1 MGIMLIHY
9 SEIGIKGGN
18 KSYFENMLAKNISEK
33 TGLNVKKDYARILLE
48 YKEEDF
54 LIIKKI
60 LQKIPG
66 IANFSAA
73 RVSSLELREIENESL
88 NELKDKDFETFKV
101 DSKRQ
106 NKRFELTSQELN
118 EKIGELIIDKLGK
131 KARMKNPD
139 VLLFIEICDK
149 YAYIYS
155 EKIQGIGGL
164 PIGVSGKVVSLL
176 SGGID
181 SPVASYS
188 MMKRGCSVIL
198 VHVFSQTPQ
207 SGEVLSKIE
216 KIAKSLS
223 SYQLKTKLYLVPFK
237 EIQKEIVAKV
247 NSRIRMI
254 IYRRFMLRIANMI
267 AYREKAKAIITGDSV
282 GQVASQTLDNLSS
295 VYNAS
300 RLPVFTPLIG
310 SNKDETINIA
320 KNIGTYE
327 YSIIDYLDCC
337 SFMVSNHPETKSKKE
352 EIIAAESAIELADE
366 LARRAVK
373 DAKIVI
379 Y

>member
-18 KSYFENMLAKNISEK
+18 KSYFENMLVKNISEK
-33 TGLNVKKDYARILLE
+33 TGLNVKKDYARILVD

-66 IANFSAA
+66 IANFSPA
-73 RVSSLELREIENESL
+73 RVSSLKLGEIKTESL

-101 DSKRQ
+101 DSRRQ

-118 EKIGELIIDKLGK
+118 EKIGELIIDKFGK
-131 KARMKNPD
+131 KVRMKNPEIS
-139 VLLFIEICDK
+139 LFIEICDK
-149 YAYIYS
+149 SAYIYS

-164 PIGVSGKVVSLL
+164 PTGVSGKVVSLL

-198 VHVFSQTPQ
+198 VHVFSHTPQ
-207 SGEVLSKIE
+207 SGEILSKIE
-216 KIAKSLS
+216 KIAKALS

-247 NSRIRMI
+247 NSKIRMI

-282 GQVASQTLDNLSS
+282 GQVASQTLDNLS
-295 VYNAS
+295 NAYDVS
-300 RLPVFTPLIG
+300 KLPVFAPLIG
-310 SNKDETINIA
+310 NNKDETINIA

-327 YSIIDYLDCC
+327 YSIMDYLDCC

>member
-1 MGIMLIHY
+1 MAIMLIHY

-33 TGLNVKKDYARILLE
+33 TGINARKDYARILLD
-48 YKEEDF
+48 YEEKDF
-54 LIIKKI
+54 LKISGI

-66 IANFSAA
+66 VANFSAA
-73 RVSSLELREIENESL
+73 RVSSLELEDIENESI
-88 NELKDKDFETFKV
+88 NELKGKDFETFKV

-106 NKRFELTSQELN
+106 NKRFLLNSQGLN

-131 KARMKNPD
+131 KAKMKSPD
-139 VLLFIEICDK
+139 ISLFIEVCDK
-149 YAYIYS
+149 SAYIYS

-164 PIGVSGKVVSLL
+164 PTGVSGKVVSLL

-198 VHVFSQTPQ
+198 VHAFSHTPQ
-207 SGEVLSKIE
+207 SGDVLSKIE
-216 KIAKSLS
+216 KIAKALS
-223 SYQLKTKLYLVPFK
+223 GYQLKTKLYLVPFK
-237 EIQKEIVAKV
+237 EIQKEIIANV
-247 NSRIRMI
+247 NSKVRMI
-254 IYRRFMLRIANMI
+254 IYRRFMLRIANVI

-282 GQVASQTLDNLSS
+282 GQVASQTLDNLAS
-295 VYNAS
+295 VYDAS
-300 RLPVFTPLIG
+300 KLPIFAPLIG
-310 SNKDETINIA
+310 SNKEEIITVA

-327 YSIIDYLDCC
+327 YSIMDYLDCC

-352 EIIAAESAIELADE
+352 EIILAESAIEKADE
-366 LARRAVK
+366 LARQAVK
-373 DAKIVI
+373 DAKILI

>member
-18 KSYFENMLAKNISEK
+18 KSYFENMLVKNISEK
-33 TGLNVKKDYARILLE
+33 TGLNVKKDYARILVD

-66 IANFSAA
+66 IANFSPA
-73 RVSSLELREIENESL
+73 RVSSLKLGEIKTESL

-101 DSKRQ
+101 DSRRQ

-118 EKIGELIIDKLGK
+118 EKIGELIIDKFGK
-131 KARMKNPD
+131 KVRMKNPEIS
-139 VLLFIEICDK
+139 LFIEICDK
-149 YAYIYS
+149 SAYIYS

-164 PIGVSGKVVSLL
+164 PTGVSGKVVSLL

-198 VHVFSQTPQ
+198 VHVFSHTPQ
-207 SGEVLSKIE
+207 SGEILSKIE
-216 KIAKSLS
+216 KIAKALS

-247 NSRIRMI
+247 NSKIRMI

-282 GQVASQTLDNLSS
+282 GQVASQTLDNLS
-295 VYNAS
+295 NAYDVS
-300 RLPVFTPLIG
+300 KLPVFAPLIG
-310 SNKDETINIA
+310 NNKDETINIA

-327 YSIIDYLDCC
+327 YSIMDYLDCC
-337 SFMVSNHPETKSKKE
+337 SFMVSNHPETKSKKDD
-352 EIIAAESAIELADE
+352 IIAAESAIGLADE

-373 DAKIVI
+373 DAKILI

>member
-18 KSYFENMLAKNISEK
+18 KSYFENMLVKNISEK
-33 TGLNVKKDYARILLE
+33 TGLNVKKDYARILVD

-66 IANFSAA
+66 IANFSPA
-73 RVSSLELREIENESL
+73 RVSSLKLGEIKTESL

-101 DSKRQ
+101 DSRRQ

-118 EKIGELIIDKLGK
+118 EKIGELIIDKFGK
-131 KARMKNPD
+131 KVRMKNPEIS
-139 VLLFIEICDK
+139 LFIEICDK
-149 YAYIYS
+149 SAYIYS

-164 PIGVSGKVVSLL
+164 PTGVSGKVVSLL

-198 VHVFSQTPQ
+198 VHFFSHTSQ
-207 SGEVLSKIE
+207 SGEILSKIE
-216 KIAKSLS
+216 KIAKALS

-247 NSRIRMI
+247 NSKIRMI

-282 GQVASQTLDNLSS
+282 GQVASQTLDNLS
-295 VYNAS
+295 NAYDVS
-300 RLPVFTPLIG
+300 KLPVFAPLIG
-310 SNKDETINIA
+310 NNKDETINIA

-327 YSIIDYLDCC
+327 YSIMDYLDCC
-337 SFMVSNHPETKSKKE
+337 SFMVSNHPETKSKKDD
-352 EIIAAESAIELADE
+352 IIAAESAIGLADE

-373 DAKIVI
+373 DAKILI

>member
-18 KSYFENMLAKNISEK
+18 KSYFENMLVKNISEK
-33 TGLNVKKDYARILLE
+33 TGLNVKKDYARILMD

-66 IANFSAA
+66 IANFSPA
-73 RVSSLELREIENESL
+73 RVSSLKLGEIKTESL

-101 DSKRQ
+101 DSRRQ

-118 EKIGELIIDKLGK
+118 EKIGELIIDKFGK
-131 KARMKNPD
+131 KVRMKNPEIS
-139 VLLFIEICDK
+139 LFIEICDK
-149 YAYIYS
+149 SAYIYS

-164 PIGVSGKVVSLL
+164 PTGVSGKVVSLL

-198 VHVFSQTPQ
+198 VHVFSHTPQ
-207 SGEVLSKIE
+207 SGEILSKIE
-216 KIAKSLS
+216 KIAKALS

-247 NSRIRMI
+247 NSKIRMI

-282 GQVASQTLDNLSS
+282 GQVASQTLDNLS
-295 VYNAS
+295 NAYDVS
-300 RLPVFTPLIG
+300 KLPVFAPLIG
-310 SNKDETINIA
+310 NNKDETINIA

-337 SFMVSNHPETKSKKE
+337 SFMVSNHPETKSKKDD
-352 EIIAAESAIELADE
+352 IIAAESAIGLADE

-373 DAKIVI
+373 DAKILI